1 MDRKMLERREFI
13 KKGAV
18 WGGYAL
24 GALAMGFP
32 VFSFMSFRK
41 ISEKTIT
48 FPPDTQHA
56 TANFKE
62 GVYLMSSKEGFEAL
76 SAKCP
81 HLGCTVN
88 FDQVSNTFKCPCH
101 GSTFNGSGT
110 WISGPARQNLQPLPA
125 KKKPGGN
132 IETIIKI

>member
-1 MDRKMLERREFI
+1 MFERREFF

-24 GALAMGFP
+24 GALVLGFP
-32 VFSFMSFRK
+32 VFSFIGFRK

-48 FPPDTQHA
+48 FPPDAQHA
-56 TANFKE
+56 IANFKE
-62 GVYLMSSKEGFEAL
+62 GVYLMSSKEGFKAL

-81 HLGCTVN
+81 HLGCTIN
-88 FDQVSNTFKCPCH
+88 FDRVSQTFKCPCH
-101 GSTFNGSGT
+101 GSTFNASGT
-110 WISGPARQNLQPLPA
+110 WVSGPAQRNLQPLPV
-125 KKKPGGN
+125 KKTPGGN